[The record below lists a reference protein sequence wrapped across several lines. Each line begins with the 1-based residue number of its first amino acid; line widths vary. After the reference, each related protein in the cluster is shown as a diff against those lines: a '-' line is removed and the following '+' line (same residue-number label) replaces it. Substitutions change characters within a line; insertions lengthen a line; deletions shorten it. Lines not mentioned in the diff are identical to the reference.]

1 LDPETLSYFYATP
14 VQNLLKTYTEA
25 VHNIAH
31 FRQDI
36 EFMKRTFDFL
46 SNTLGLSYIGNY
58 HSHHILGIN
67 GLSPGDIASTHSIA
81 LKNSYHRM
89 CQFVLTFEKIAADKT
104 KIHES
109 RFRMLKRGGHLTF
122 KRASRQ
128 RCLTFEA
135 QYDEVPDYPH
145 NMQKYGVRMH
155 SFFYCD
161 AMKGQP
167 TRCSL
172 KILPGKSPFRL
183 ALEQNREIDIGMKY
197 SQSVDTTIEYDVYKP
212 IIEPK
217 INLPEKIYSQLTKL
231 SENISAESNIKF
243 DDEFILISTP
253 LTMSENV
260 VTVIFKNVAPF
271 QVVGVFLAQENQK
284 SDPVDLT
291 SELLSN
297 DYNCDLLEIYKGAQ
311 KIFENTSEII
321 GDNNEDT
328 KSICLQKQN
337 NLQDEI
343 IHKDNGDTT
352 CQDSEMAPRREVRDV
367 SG

>member
-1 LDPETLSYFYATP
+1 
-14 VQNLLKTYTEA
+14 
-25 VHNIAH
+25 
-31 FRQDI
+31 
-36 EFMKRTFDFL
+36 
-46 SNTLGLSYIGNY
+46 
-58 HSHHILGIN
+58 
-67 GLSPGDIASTHSIA
+67 
-81 LKNSYHRM
+81 
-89 CQFVLTFEKIAADKT
+89 
-104 KIHES
+104 
-109 RFRMLKRGGHLTF
+109 
-122 KRASRQ
+122 
-128 RCLTFEA
+128 
-135 QYDEVPDYPH
+135 
-145 NMQKYGVRMH
+145 
-155 SFFYCD
+155 
-161 AMKGQP
+161 MKGQP